1 MNIQADSSSVIS
13 SLPTREFL
21 RAFPFYFVWDENGVI
36 LETGPSL
43 PKFCP
48 QAGIGARLQDV
59 FASKRPEGEFSHAM
73 AAAHTDRLFLLE
85 ELHTQRMLRGQI
97 ILMDEPVRGMM
108 LGSPW
113 LTDPEQVDDYG
124 LTMSD
129 FAIHDQ
135 TLDLLQVLQTQRMAT
150 DDFQKL
156 NKRLTEQRAQL
167 RAQEAQSRK
176 LALVAARTDNAVIVS
191 DSQGRIEWVNEGF
204 TRITGWQ
211 PEEVIGKKPG
221 SFLQGPETDP
231 VTIAYMAKCLAE
243 QKSFRTEIQNYHRN
257 GRKYWVAL
265 EVQPMHDENGK
276 VVNFMAIE
284 SDITQRRLDEQ
295 RRAMQFSASRIL
307 AEADTMRQAAGKVI
321 QMICTKLGWTAGG
334 MWMVDPGFTEIRLAE
349 IWHDPSR
356 DIAAFAAES
365 RSLTFES
372 GKGLPGLVWETGR
385 AQWYRDFASQPEL
398 FARAHAAAAS
408 GLHGALAFPIIAG
421 GDTIGA
427 IELFS
432 HEILDPD
439 EALLQALS
447 GIGNQMGQY
456 IVRRAAEHQLLQAKD
471 AAETASRA
479 KSDFLATMS
488 HEIRTPMNGIIG
500 MSSLLLDTDLTP
512 KQCEMVEAVRQSGE
526 SLMTII
532 EDILDFSKIEARKL
546 ELVEEAFRMDEVVRG
561 VVDLLRHKAA
571 AREIDLIT
579 HLDPDLPPSLLGDP
593 GRLRQILMNLVGNG
607 IKFTDD
613 GSIRVE
619 VKRLPSSIEGPAN
632 LEISVTDTGIGMTPE
647 QQAQLFQAFTQVDSS
662 STRRFGGTG
671 LGLAICK
678 RLVELMGGCIG
689 VDSERFAGSRFWF
702 HLPLKIA
709 QGEPAPVVEE
719 TTPASI
725 PEAPADAVKPRLLVV
740 EDNEVNARMAMMMLE
755 KHGYAA
761 EVARDGEE
769 AVDRFASGVYDA
781 VLMDCHM
788 PRMDG
793 YEATR
798 TIREIEASPMWKRP
812 RCRIIA
818 MTANVMAGERERC
831 IAVGMDDYVSK
842 PLRAKALTEALS
854 RARVLDDTKEE
865 ADAPTWSTDDE
876 SAAKGA
882 VDQLIEELSREDT
895 IELIQNWLKDTPERI
910 LELEKLAGSEDQT
923 SLRRVAHALKGSS
936 SLFGLTYLHSLCRD
950 LENLA
955 EQNIRANQTALVVQ
969 IKQAFEATAPEL
981 ARIGQ

>member
-1 MNIQADSSSVIS
+1 MKLSSDSSSVIS
-13 SLPTREFL
+13 NLPTREFL
-21 RAFPFYFVWDENGVI
+21 RAFPFYFVWDENSVI

-48 QAGIGARLQDV
+48 QAAVGARLEDV
-59 FASKRPEGEFSHAM
+59 FVSKRPEGEFSHAM
-73 AAAHTDRLFLLE
+73 AAAHTNRLFLLE
-85 ELHTQRMLRGQI
+85 ELHTHRMLRGQI
-97 ILMDEPVRGMM
+97 ILIDEPVRGMM

-113 LTDPEQVDDYG
+113 LTDPEQVDDYC

-150 DDFQKL
+150 DDLQKL
-156 NKRLTEQRAQL
+156 NKRLTEQRAKL

-191 DSQGRIEWVNEGF
+191 DAQGCIEWVNEGF

-211 PEEVIGKKPG
+211 PEEAIGKKPG

-243 QKSFRTEIQNYHRN
+243 QKSFRTEIQNYHRT

-356 DIAAFAAES
+356 DIAAFAEES

-579 HLDPDLPPSLLGDP
+579 HIDPNVPPSLLGDP

-619 VKRLPSSIEGPAN
+619 VKRLASPIEGPAN

-709 QGEPAPVVEE
+709 QGEPAPVMEE
-719 TTPASI
+719 AAPASI

-895 IELIQNWLKDTPERI
+895 IELIQNWLQDTPERI
-910 LELEKLAGSEDQT
+910 LELEKLAASEDQT

-936 SLFGLTYLHSLCRD
+936 SLFGLNYLHSLCRD

-969 IKQAFEATAPEL
+969 IKQAFESAAPEL
-981 ARIGQ
+981 SKIPR

>member
-1 MNIQADSSSVIS
+1 
-13 SLPTREFL
+13 
-21 RAFPFYFVWDENGVI
+21 
-36 LETGPSL
+36 
-43 PKFCP
+43 
-48 QAGIGARLQDV
+48 
-59 FASKRPEGEFSHAM
+59 
-73 AAAHTDRLFLLE
+73 
-85 ELHTQRMLRGQI
+85 
-97 ILMDEPVRGMM
+97 
-108 LGSPW
+108 
-113 LTDPEQVDDYG
+113 
-124 LTMSD
+124 
-129 FAIHDQ
+129 
-135 TLDLLQVLQTQRMAT
+135 
-150 DDFQKL
+150 
-156 NKRLTEQRAQL
+156 
-167 RAQEAQSRK
+167 
-176 LALVAARTDNAVIVS
+176 
-191 DSQGRIEWVNEGF
+191 
-204 TRITGWQ
+204 
-211 PEEVIGKKPG
+211 
-221 SFLQGPETDP
+221 
-231 VTIAYMAKCLAE
+231 
-243 QKSFRTEIQNYHRN
+243 
-257 GRKYWVAL
+257 
-265 EVQPMHDENGK
+265 
-276 VVNFMAIE
+276 
-284 SDITQRRLDEQ
+284 
-295 RRAMQFSASRIL
+295 
-307 AEADTMRQAAGKVI
+307 
-321 QMICTKLGWTAGG
+321 
-334 MWMVDPGFTEIRLAE
+334 
-349 IWHDPSR
+349 
-356 DIAAFAAES
+356 
-365 RSLTFES
+365 
-372 GKGLPGLVWETGR
+372 
-385 AQWYRDFASQPEL
+385 
-398 FARAHAAAAS
+398 
-408 GLHGALAFPIIAG
+408 
-421 GDTIGA
+421 
-427 IELFS
+427 
-432 HEILDPD
+432 
-439 EALLQALS
+439 
-447 GIGNQMGQY
+447 
-456 IVRRAAEHQLLQAKD
+456 
-471 AAETASRA
+471 
-479 KSDFLATMS
+479 
-488 HEIRTPMNGIIG
+488 
-500 MSSLLLDTDLTP
+500 
-512 KQCEMVEAVRQSGE
+512 
-526 SLMTII
+526 
-532 EDILDFSKIEARKL
+532 
-546 ELVEEAFRMDEVVRG
+546 
-561 VVDLLRHKAA
+561 
-571 AREIDLIT
+571 
-579 HLDPDLPPSLLGDP
+579 
-593 GRLRQILMNLVGNG
+593 
-607 IKFTDD
+607 
-613 GSIRVE
+613 
-619 VKRLPSSIEGPAN
+619 
-632 LEISVTDTGIGMTPE
+632 MTPE